1 MVVGQRGESCSNGDR
16 IWGWGRLGNG
26 GGCMLRA
33 TYSPGMSESE
43 TDKMTVSAEMTV
55 SADRSHANLD
65 QDSLCRQT
73 HGVGKEEPC
82 GTIFKEAM
90 NQLNLHNGAIN
101 TTLRSR
107 IPGISRSF
115 ALDQINLFPEIRYMG
130 SKRRLLPWIHDIL
143 EDLDFETA
151 LDPFSGSG
159 AVAYL
164 MKAMGRQTVSS
175 DFLNFSATLGK
186 ALIENNT
193 VHLDGPTIQFLLSTP
208 ENTTSFIE
216 DTFKGVFYNPEDLQ
230 FLDRISWNIRQLGN
244 PHQRALAMAVL
255 IRSCA
260 KRQPRGVFTIS
271 GNLAKYDDGRRD
283 LQLSI
288 EEHFF
293 EQVRVF
299 NEAVFSNNCHNK
311 TECIDVFKV
320 SAYDINLVYLD
331 PPYVPR
337 HDDNC
342 YVKRYHFLEGLS
354 CYWQGLDI
362 DYSTKVRKIPKR
374 FTPFSYRRQ
383 AVDAFTCLFRRFQ
396 NSKIVL
402 SYSSNGYPDLDQ
414 LTEILAK
421 IKRNIQVFKR
431 DHIYHFRNH
440 RNVKRTAVEEY
451 LIVGQ

>member
-1 MVVGQRGESCSNGDR
+1 MGD
-16 IWGWGRLGNG
+16 I
-26 GGCMLRA
+26 
-33 TYSPGMSESE
+33 
-43 TDKMTVSAEMTV
+43 V
-55 SADRSHANLD
+55 
-65 QDSLCRQT
+65 
-73 HGVGKEEPC
+73 KEV
-82 GTIFKEAM
+82 M
-90 NQLNLHNGAIN
+90 NQLSLYSG
-101 TTLRSR
+101 TRSTKLTSR

-115 ALDQINLFPEIRYMG
+115 ALDQVNLFPKIRYMG
-130 SKRRLLPWIHDIL
+130 SKRRLMPWIHGVL
-143 EDLDFETA
+143 EGLDFETA
-151 LDPFSGSG
+151 MDPFSGSG

-164 MKAMGRQTVSS
+164 IKAMGRQTVSS
-175 DFLNFSATLGK
+175 DFLNLSATLGK

-193 VHLDGPTIQFLLSTP
+193 VHLDGPAIQCLLSTP
-208 ENTTSFIE
+208 GNVTSFIE
-216 DTFKGVFYNPEDLQ
+216 DTFKGVFYNPEDLR
-230 FLDRISWNIRQLGN
+230 FLDRMSWNIRQLEN

-271 GNLAKYDDGRRD
+271 GNLSKYDDGRRD

-293 EQVRVF
+293 EQIRLF
-299 NEAVFSNNCHNK
+299 NEAVFSNGRHNRA
-311 TECIDVFKV
+311 ECVDVFKV
-320 SAYDINLVYLD
+320 STSDIDLVYLD

-383 AVDAFTCLFRRFQ
+383 AVDAFERLFKHFQ

-402 SYSSNGYPDLDQ
+402 SYGSNGYPDLDKI
-414 LTEILAK
+414 TEILAK
-421 IKRNIQVFKR
+421 TKRNIQVFKR
-431 DHIYHFRNH
+431 DHIYHFGNH
-440 RNVKRTAVEEY
+440 CNVKRTTVEEY